1 MRHRQRSKYESCHT
15 YNEASRQ
22 SLRKSCTTY
31 VCGYRCNASSN
42 SSNKHVIL
50 ASNFFFRGFM
60 LASFFG
66 VGFFFFFHYAASS
79 RRGRGSAV
87 ALCCVRRHLASFC
100 CFVKQGVEEK
110 MTVTFVFVIS
120 WRYFVV
126 MKPRKEAFS
135 HLLCL
140 SSVVQIMFRG
150 TSK

>member
-1 MRHRQRSKYESCHT
+1 M
-15 YNEASRQ
+15 
-22 SLRKSCTTY
+22 SLATRIMKRADKAY
-31 VCGYRCNASSN
+31 VSLALPMFVVIVVMQVPTPQINMSSQQ
-42 SSNKHVIL
+42 
-50 ASNFFFRGFM
+50 AT
-60 LASFFG
+60 SFF
-66 VGFFFFFHYAASS
+66 VALCLLRFLEWDFFFFYFHYAASS